1 MMSSVRNKGIRGYHD
16 TCLLCTQEA
25 TVLDPY
31 SKCIFNTRRS
41 FGELAAGNGDSDEH
55 FRKTW
60 PQAAA
65 IIPSRNDE
73 FDWEGDK
80 PLERPMEEL
89 IIYEAHVRGFTAHE
103 NSGVNHP
110 GTCY

>member
-1 MMSSVRNKGIRGYHD
+1 LVYA
-16 TCLLCTQEA
+16 QEK

-41 FGELAAGNGDSDEH
+41 FGELAAENGDADQH

-65 IIPSRNDE
+65 IIPSSNDE

-89 IIYEAHVRGFTAHE
+89 IIYEAHVRGFTAHK
-103 NSGVNHP
+103 NSGVDHP
-110 GTCY
+110 GTCN